1 MSSEPIKTQSNFGDK
16 CRKKTKAQQVPRGE
30 VTKKDNRGTRPTF
43 WGLISDLW
51 IDIPL
56 SGRLLSK
63 I

>member
-43 WGLISDLW
+43 WGLIFDLR
-51 IDIPL
+51 IDTTQWPALI
-56 SGRLLSK
+56 
-63 I
+63 

>member
-1 MSSEPIKTQSNFGDK
+1 MNQLKLKVTLAISVEKE
-16 CRKKTKAQQVPRGE
+16 TKAKQVPRGE